1 MPEALHQLGVK
12 EILHGLRADR
22 FSCEDLVR
30 DCLERIEK
38 LEPKIQAWVWR
49 DPAAALESARGVDR
63 ARHAGKLGTLQ
74 GVPIGV
80 KDIIDIRDVPTRMG
94 SPLFEDYIP
103 STSARVVR
111 RLDEAGAVL
120 LGKTVTT
127 ELAYFWPGKTR
138 NPWNTGHTPGGS
150 SSGSA
155 AAVAARFVP
164 VAIGTQT
171 NGSVIRPAAFCG
183 VVGYKPSTGMIP
195 RAGILKFS
203 HTLDQVGVFTRSVDD
218 AAIVSSTLLDQSANN
233 HDGNSEITQLPR
245 DLYPAPL
252 FQPPRMAAVRTAMW
266 HLVEKDQ
273 QENFLQTVA
282 QFRKAGAVVEAAVL
296 PDAFSQADKV
306 HHAIMYYEGARS
318 FAELQ
323 SQNRDRLGAEIN
335 RLIDDGKLISETVY
349 HAALE
354 QRTRLQGELA
364 EFQRRY
370 DIIITLPARGEAPAT
385 LENTGDPAFCTIW
398 TLCGA
403 PTITIPSGLGTHGMP
418 LGLQLV
424 GAHMQ
429 DARVLQVAQWC
440 AGQIGFMS
448 KPVEQ

>member
-1 MPEALHQLGVK
+1 MPEALHQLDVK
-12 EILHGLRADR
+12 AVVHGLREGR
-22 FSCEDLVR
+22 FTSEDLTR

-38 LEPKIQAWVWR
+38 LEPKIEAWAWL
-49 DPAAALESARGVDR
+49 DHAAALASARAADH
-63 ARHAGKLGTLQ
+63 ARRAGKLGTLQ

-80 KDIIDIRDVPTRMG
+80 KDIIDVRGVPTRMG

-103 STSARVVR
+103 SASAQVVR
-111 RLDEAGAVL
+111 RLDEAGAVV

-127 ELAYFWPGKTR
+127 ELAYLGPGKTR

-164 VAIGTQT
+164 ATIGTQT

-183 VVGYKPSTGMIP
+183 VVGYKPSSGLLP

-203 HTLDQVGVFTRSVDD
+203 HTLDQVGVFGRSVEDT
-218 AAIVSSTLLDQSANN
+218 AIVCSAMLDRSAEVPDSNP
-233 HDGNSEITQLPR
+233 EITQVPR
-245 DLYPAPL
+245 DLVPAPL
-252 FQPPRMAAVRTAMW
+252 YQPPRVAAVRTSMW

-273 QENFLQTVA
+273 QENFLQTIA
-282 QFRKAGAVVEAAVL
+282 QFRKAGAVVESAVL
-296 PDAFSQADKV
+296 PDAFSRAHEV
-306 HHAIMYYEGARS
+306 HRVIMHYEGARS
-318 FAELQ
+318 FGGLQ
-323 SQNRDRLGAEIN
+323 TQNRDRLGAEMN
-335 RLIDDGKLISETVY
+335 RLIDDGNLISETAY

-354 QRTRLQGELA
+354 HRTRLQSELA
-364 EFQRRY
+364 EFARRY
-370 DIIITLPARGEAPAT
+370 DILITLPARGEAPAT
-385 LENTGDPAFCTIW
+385 LEHTGDPWFCTIW

-418 LGLQLV
+418 LGMQLV

-429 DARVLQVAQWC
+429 DTRLLQVAQWC
-440 AGQIGFMS
+440 SMQLGFRRHPPS
-448 KPVEQ
+448 